1 MDDRA
6 EKRISILQELNIN
19 TNDAAIELLHNI
31 LSHPHSKNLI
41 SSNYIEG
48 IDNSIALY
56 INQMCSDITENNQ
69 ELWDILFTIKD
80 YCFTGIGKGEM
91 LLSFLFDDVEFN
103 GGSIN
108 YDIVSDNGNYEVKCY
123 KNTNTSIRLGTDAS
137 VSKFKSYYSIVSILS
152 RLDDIIRIYEN
163 CDVPNPI
170 VDNIIDLYTKIVHGT
185 KFSVKTAID
194 SGEISKKVFDKL
206 KQLFIYLSN
215 IVFTYQSN
223 YNIIDYDNRRYLISV
238 ENIDVSERKVDCR
251 EIFSVDNADI
261 ELTSQLIEMSK
272 HLRAKDVIHIF
283 DTFVDE
289 VTRHINSIYHQH
301 PMIIINDNRC
311 YPVVLGVYSFF
322 DFFSVSKNIVK
333 VKPHKN
339 ES

>member
-1 MDDRA
+1 MDDRI
-6 EKRISILQELNIN
+6 EKRITILKELNIS
-19 TNDAAIELLHNI
+19 TNDNTIRLLHNI
-31 LSHPHSKNLI
+31 LSHPHAKNLI
-41 SSNYIEG
+41 SSDYIEG

-56 INQMCSDITENNQ
+56 INQMCSDITENNK

-91 LLSFLFDDVEFN
+91 LLSFLFDDVRFN
-103 GGSIN
+103 GGSVN
-108 YDIVSDNGNYEVKCY
+108 YDITSDGGNYEVKCY

-137 VSKFKSYYSIVSILS
+137 VSKFRSYYSIVSILS

-163 CDVPNPI
+163 CNVPNPI
-170 VDNIIDLYTKIVHGT
+170 VDNIINLYTEIVHGT
-185 KFSVKTAID
+185 KFSVKTALD
-194 SGEISKKVFDKL
+194 SGEISKKVFDRL
-206 KQLFIYLSN
+206 KQLFIYLSSV
-215 IVFTYQSN
+215 VFTYQSN

-238 ENIDVSERKVDCR
+238 ENVDVSERKVDCC
-251 EIFSVDNADI
+251 EIFSIDTADI

-272 HLRAKDVIHIF
+272 HLHTKDVIHIF
-283 DTFVDE
+283 DMFVDE
-289 VTRHINSIYHQH
+289 VTRHINNIYHHH